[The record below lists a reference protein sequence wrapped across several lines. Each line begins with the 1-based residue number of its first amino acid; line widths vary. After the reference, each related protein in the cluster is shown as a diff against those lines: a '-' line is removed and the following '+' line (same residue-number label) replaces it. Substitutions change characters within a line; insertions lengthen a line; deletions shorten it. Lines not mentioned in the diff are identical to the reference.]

1 MASKAL
7 PARYLEAGQ
16 DYLSAL
22 ETLGLVPEFLGW
34 GVDEAH
40 DEWNLVLVTS
50 IIEIG
55 GPLALSKLL
64 FRAYNLHATPKE
76 ISPFIVRTFGSETLY
91 APELKHL
98 NEVKAGKVSV
108 TAVRNA
114 DGSIP
119 TGEKAKPIP
128 IQALQKNVGGI
139 RMDSNYVYLIAPR
152 NINHEQKTEEW
163 TRFKDN
169 VESLAA

>member
-7 PARYLEAGQ
+7 PPKYLEAGQ
-16 DYLSAL
+16 EYLAAL
-22 ETLGLVPEFLGW
+22 QMLGLEPEFLGW
-34 GVDEAH
+34 GMDEAH

-55 GPLALSKLL
+55 GPLALSRLL
-64 FRAYNLHATPKE
+64 FRAYNLNATPKE

-98 NEVKAGKVSV
+98 NEVKAGRVTA

-114 DGSIP
+114 DGTFP
-119 TGEKAKPIP
+119 TGRKAKPIP
-128 IQALQKNVGGI
+128 VQAIEKSVGGI
-139 RMDSNYVYLIAPR
+139 RVDSRYAYLIAPR
-152 NINHEQKTEEW
+152 DLNRKQKTEEW
-163 TRFKDN
+163 TRFREN
-169 VESLAA
+169 VERLAA